1 MTEKEK
7 YFYLLSISEDQ
18 LPLDFD
24 EFGIEQ
30 MVLSSD
36 GYYTDIEAIEALS
49 TTLNNLNSQDVKYK
63 FNSTEYPVSEEDEF
77 EDKSIIEL
85 GNNFLKLLVTATD
98 NNEISTSNLI
108 GKVFSIMEIEE
119 YLNIKD
125 DLKRTTKHVIH

>member
-1 MTEKEK
+1 
-7 YFYLLSISEDQ
+7 
-18 LPLDFD
+18 
-24 EFGIEQ
+24 

-77 EDKSIIEL
+77 EDKSVIEL

>member
-30 MVLSSD
+30 MVVSSD
-36 GYYTDIEAIEALS
+36 GYHSDIEAIEALS

-77 EDKSIIEL
+77 EDKSVIEL

>member
-77 EDKSIIEL
+77 EDKSVIEL

>member
-77 EDKSIIEL
+77 E
-85 GNNFLKLLVTATD
+85 
-98 NNEISTSNLI
+98 
-108 GKVFSIMEIEE
+108 
-119 YLNIKD
+119 
-125 DLKRTTKHVIH
+125 